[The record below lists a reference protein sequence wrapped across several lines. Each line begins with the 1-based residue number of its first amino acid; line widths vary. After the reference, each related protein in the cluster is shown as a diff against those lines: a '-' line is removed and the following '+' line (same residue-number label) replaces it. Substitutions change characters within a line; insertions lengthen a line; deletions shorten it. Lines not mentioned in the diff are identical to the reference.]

1 MWSELILEREFMR
14 EIHVWVTDRPEPLV
28 FEDVQLYRETR
39 HGLEITQEEM
49 YLTITTMIYRQN
61 LLRYKLFDQR

>member
-1 MWSELILEREFMR
+1 MK
-14 EIHVWVTDRPEPLV
+14 EIHVWVTDRHEPIV

-39 HGLEITQEEM
+39 RGLEIIQEEM
-49 YLTITTMIYRQN
+49 YLTITTVIYRQN